1 MRTCVAWLD
10 LECRA
15 LRFRHVW
22 LKFFLFVLW
31 LSLSLEFSQKRIPA
45 GDEDEILVTAEAKEK
60 EEVQEEEG
68 CVDQEEEEEEVPQ
81 NKSTKSA
88 EDPATLLA
96 ATFTFNDISF
106 ADGYDEADLVRTR
119 THTRYIFI

>member
-1 MRTCVAWLD
+1 M
-10 LECRA
+10 
-15 LRFRHVW
+15 
-22 LKFFLFVLW
+22 
-31 LSLSLEFSQKRIPA
+31 EFSQKRIPA

-68 CVDQEEEEEEVPQ
+68 CVDQEDQEDQEEEEEEVPQ

-106 ADGYDEADLVRTR
+106 ADGYDEADLVRTH